1 MTPEQLDMHKRLQP
15 LYKRVMGEW
24 QLGDWGYLGETLIC
38 ATGNLEE
45 KFNHNLD
52 GLPLNELGKASIL
65 IIPLTIDS
73 EHPERGLWGMLD
85 WNKEPLTNK
94 VTSTIEIDAL
104 GRIYL
109 SNGIWRD
116 PTTAI
121 LKALCEQEGV

>member
-65 IIPLTIDS
+65 LIPLTIDS
-73 EHPERGLWGMLD
+73 EHPERGLWGMLKGTKVLEE
-85 WNKEPLTNK
+85 NTNYC
-94 VTSTIEIDAL
+94 ILWIDEEA
-104 GRIYL
+104 YEA
-109 SNGIWRD
+109 SD
-116 PTTAI
+116 PTTAMLI
-121 LKALCEQEGV
+121 ALIQQEGV

>member
-15 LYKRVMGEW
+15 LYGRVMGEW

-85 WNKEPLTNK
+85 DVVSLKKHSHTITGVIEYWL
-94 VTSTIEIDAL
+94 STKITQFYAD
-104 GRIYL
+104 
-109 SNGIWRD
+109 D